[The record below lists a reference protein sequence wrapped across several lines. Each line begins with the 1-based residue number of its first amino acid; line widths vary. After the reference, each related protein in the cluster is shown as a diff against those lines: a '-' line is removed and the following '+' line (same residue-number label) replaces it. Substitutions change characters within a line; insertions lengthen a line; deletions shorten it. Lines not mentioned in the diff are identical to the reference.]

1 MQTLDEWLV
10 AIHILCAVI
19 WIGGAFVTQLYVL
32 RARTHGPASLAVFAK
47 DTEIVGQR
55 TFLPASLILLLT
67 GIWLVSRDV
76 FTLDEWVVY
85 GLVVIGVSI
94 VTGAGFLGPE
104 SGRVGELL
112 EERGADDAEVQRR
125 MNRLFV
131 VSRFEL
137 LLLISVVIVMV
148 TKPGAG

>member
-10 AIHILCAVI
+10 AIHVLCAVI
-19 WIGGAFVTQLYVL
+19 WVGGAFVTQLYVL
-32 RARTHGPASLAVFAK
+32 RARTHGPGSLAVFAK
-47 DTEIVGQR
+47 DTEFVGQR

-67 GIWLVSRDV
+67 GAWLISRDV

-85 GLVVIGVSI
+85 GLVVVGISI

-104 SGRVGELL
+104 SGRVGKLI
-112 EERGADDAEVQRR
+112 EERGAEDAEVQQR
-125 MNRLFV
+125 MSRLFV
-131 VSRFEL
+131 VSRVEL
-137 LLLISVVIVMV
+137 LLLISVVVVMV